1 MKLPIIKK
9 LAESYEVAQLE
20 AAAEALEAGEQPAIE
35 IEGADEGEQLTH
47 ALAAAW
53 VRQKVETDGVEARE
67 ALRAYTQMVR
77 NSIS

>member
-9 LAESYEVAQLE
+9 IAETYTLEQLK
-20 AAAEALEAGEQPAIE
+20 AAEQAIENEEQPSIT
-35 IEGADEGEQLTH
+35 IEGDDEGEQLTH
-47 ALAAAW
+47 VIAAIW
-53 VRQKVETDGVEARE
+53 VREQVENQGAEVRE